1 MKFSALYE
9 FASGLGGPMIEVDKL
24 IPEICSRHP
33 LIDEVLAYSVDLD
46 ETVTLGYMRS
56 DDERE
61 GRYEPPHRVISI
73 RVSNKL
79 SIPWRRVVCC
89 KELMHAF
96 DSDTE
101 QTDTPEKFLLLMDQL
116 ETAPLADDESPMLK
130 SEVRTMWMALAVLC
144 PQSLRQPLLASYAA
158 KTKSLYDIAL
168 ELSLPEEWIKP
179 LMGSYY
185 DRALVDVMK

>member
-1 MKFSALYE
+1 MKFSALYK
-9 FASGLGGPMIEVDKL
+9 FASGLGGPMVNVDHL

-33 LIDEVLAYSVDLD
+33 LIDEVQAYPVDLD
-46 ETVTLGYMRS
+46 ENVTLGYMRS

-61 GRYEPPHRVISI
+61 DRYDPPHRVISI
-73 RVSNKL
+73 RVSNRL

-101 QTDTPEKFLLLMDQL
+101 QTDTPTKFLLLMNEL
-116 ETAPLADDESPMLK
+116 ETAPLANDESPMLK

-144 PQSLRQPLLASYAA
+144 PQQLRQPLLDDFVNR
-158 KTKSLYDIAL
+158 KKSLYDIAL
-168 ELSLPEEWIKP
+168 QLQLPEEWVKP
-179 LMGSYY
+179 LMGTYY
-185 DRALVDVMK
+185 EQALSDILK

>member
-1 MKFSALYE
+1 MV
-9 FASGLGGPMIEVDKL
+9 EVDKL

-33 LIDEVLAYSVDLD
+33 LIDAVQAYPVDLD
-46 ETVTLGYMRS
+46 EGVTLGYMRS

-61 GRYEPPHRVISI
+61 DRYDPPHRVISI

-79 SIPWRRVVCC
+79 PIPWRRVVCC

-96 DSDTE
+96 DNETE
-101 QTDTPEKFLLLMDQL
+101 QTDTTEKFLLLMDQL

-144 PQSLRQPLLASYAA
+144 PQPLRQPLLEAHAA
-158 KTKSLYDIAL
+158 KQKSMYDIAL

-179 LMGSYY
+179 LLGNYY
-185 DRALVDVMK
+185 ERALTDIMK